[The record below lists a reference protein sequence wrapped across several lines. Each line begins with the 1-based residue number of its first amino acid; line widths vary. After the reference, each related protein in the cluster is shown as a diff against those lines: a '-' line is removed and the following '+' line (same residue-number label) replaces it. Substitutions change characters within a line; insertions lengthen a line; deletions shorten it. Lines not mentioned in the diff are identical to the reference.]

1 MFFLVDDN
9 HKIIFGWSAKCGCS
23 HVKRIYYFMVNNKIN
38 NVIHKKSEYNQDLP
52 VDIENYTI
60 ILFCRNPYKRIV
72 SGFLNKYRVDGVFRE
87 NWKSDTITFS
97 TFVDELVRNNWEVID
112 EHHFLPQ
119 TREKFNEDKIM
130 KAKCITCYDISS
142 INYNYIEELYGK
154 KIPEQLLNFRG
165 PHVRRQYDV
174 NMNEPVY
181 DLSMEDYYEC
191 NVDLVYFYNEDLKRK
206 VYSFYEND
214 FIFFK
219 KLGID
224 YS

>member
-1 MFFLVDDN
+1 MLFLVDDN

-23 HVKRIYYFMVNNKIN
+23 HVKRIYYFMVNDKIN

-72 SGFLNKYRVDGVFRE
+72 SGFLNKYRIDGVFRE

-97 TFVDELVRNNWEVID
+97 TFVDEVVKNNWEVID

-119 TREKFNEDKIM
+119 TREKFNEDQIM